1 MLTALI
7 LTPLAGALLLTTMR
21 EDSTQAVSRVK
32 QTALLASVVAFAV
45 AMLLWL
51 QFDSASSELQFT
63 VKYAAFPHDSFNVDT
78 GVGSVNVSNNTSYFN
93 MHLGLDGLSLYFVLL
108 TAFTMP
114 ICVLASWSNVQHS
127 VKSYMIALLVLQ
139 SLLTT
144 AFVVQ
149 DLLLFYVFFEAVLVP
164 LFVLVGVWGASAD
177 RVRAAFLLFLY
188 TLLGSLFMLLAFI
201 VIASATGTTDL
212 QVLSLAGVNFA
223 KQQWLWIAIFA
234 SLAVKTPLLPVH
246 IWLSRAHVQASVAVS
261 MILAG
266 LVLKLATYAYV
277 RILLP
282 MLPEASSYYAPLV
295 QTVCVVT
302 LIYSSLTTLRQ
313 TDFKVLVAYSSVAH
327 MSVVVI
333 GLFSNSL
340 QGIEGALLLSIAH
353 GVVSPALFYCL
364 GGVLYDRYHTR
375 QLRYYRGLLQYMPVF
390 AMLLFMFVLGNM
402 STPLTLNW
410 IGELL
415 ALLGAMQRSAVVGA
429 AMSTGIVLSACY
441 SIWLYAR
448 MTGGTW
454 SPYLGYAVDVTRR
467 EVMVLLPLLAT
478 MLVFGVCPN
487 IILTDLHYSVTA
499 LLNS

>member
-340 QGIEGALLLSIAH
+340 
-353 GVVSPALFYCL
+353 
-364 GGVLYDRYHTR
+364 
-375 QLRYYRGLLQYMPVF
+375 
-390 AMLLFMFVLGNM
+390 
-402 STPLTLNW
+402 
-410 IGELL
+410 
-415 ALLGAMQRSAVVGA
+415 
-429 AMSTGIVLSACY
+429 
-441 SIWLYAR
+441 
-448 MTGGTW
+448 
-454 SPYLGYAVDVTRR
+454 
-467 EVMVLLPLLAT
+467 
-478 MLVFGVCPN
+478 
-487 IILTDLHYSVTA
+487 
-499 LLNS
+499 

>member
-1 MLTALI
+1 MLTTLI
-7 LTPLAGALLLTTMR
+7 LTPLVGALQLTTMR
-21 EDSTQAVSRVK
+21 DDTAQAKSRVK
-32 QTALLASVVAFAV
+32 QVALLASVVAFAV

-51 QFDSASSELQFT
+51 QFDCASNELQFT
-63 VKYAAFPHDSFNVDT
+63 VKYTTALA
-78 GVGSVNVSNNTSYFN
+78 YFN
-93 MHLGLDGLSLYFVLL
+93 MHLGIDGLSLYFVLL

-114 ICVLASWSNVQHS
+114 ICILASWANVQHS
-127 VKSYMIALLVLQ
+127 IKSYMVALLVLQ

-177 RVRAAFLLFLY
+177 RVRAAFLLFMY

-201 VIASATGTTDL
+201 VIAATTGTTDL
-212 QVLSLAGVNFA
+212 QVLTLAGVNFA
-223 KQQWLWIAIFA
+223 KQQWLWLAIFA

-261 MILAG
+261 MVLAG

-282 MLPEASSYYAPLV
+282 LLPEASSYFAPLV

-333 GLFSNSL
+333 GLFSNTL

-375 QLRYYRGLLQYMPVF
+375 QLRYYRGLVQYMPVF

-415 ALLGAMQRSAVVGA
+415 ALLGAMQRSAVVGV

-467 EVMVLLPLLAT
+467 EVMVLLPLLAA
-478 MLVFGVCPN
+478 MFIFGVCPN
-487 IILTDLHYSVTA
+487 VILTDLHYSVTA
-499 LLNS
+499 LLNT